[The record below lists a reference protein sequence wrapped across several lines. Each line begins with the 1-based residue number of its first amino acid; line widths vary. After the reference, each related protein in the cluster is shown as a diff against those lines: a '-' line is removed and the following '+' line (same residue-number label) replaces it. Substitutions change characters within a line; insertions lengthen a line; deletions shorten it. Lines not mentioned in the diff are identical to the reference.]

1 LLEII
6 HFSQEG
12 VPVLTNLDIMRF
24 FIVDC
29 PKCHKG
35 ACLLSY
41 SSYHENAVHYC
52 GHCDYTFATDLTGE
66 LYGHIEWAKRYLE
79 KIHA

>member
-6 HFSQEG
+6 HFSEG
-12 VPVLTNLDIMRF
+12 GFPALTDLDIKRL

-29 PKCHKG
+29 PKCQKG
-35 ACLLSY
+35 AWLLTY
-41 SSYHENAVHYC
+41 TRYHENAVHYC
-52 GHCDYTFATDLTGE
+52 GHCDYTFATDLRGE
-66 LYGHIEWAKRYLE
+66 LLGQVKWEKRYLE